1 MSEVWFDFDLMPCHE
16 ICRLGA
22 PVTMPHDR
30 VALIMNSDGLV
41 ITISAPKAL
50 IYEFGG
56 SRPLG
61 GIFVLVCGRRAEII
75 DQ

>member
-1 MSEVWFDFDLMPCHE
+1 
-16 ICRLGA
+16 
-22 PVTMPHDR
+22 MPHDR